1 MLVSARNVAG
11 QDLARRDANF
21 SVDGYATADLAAM
34 GTNLG
39 SMTYTTAQG
48 RQQILDVLAD
58 AADEIAVAL
67 ALLSEAYEHLDE
79 YAAERLEG
87 DLFRPIQAA
96 YGRAKRVH
104 AGFAG
109 RHELSGRAFETPSP
123 VAPSNGTKGLVEA
136 AVDVVSRADGVLAEL
151 QDSLLPVE
159 VGDVELRAGL
169 TEVRELLGDVRSR
182 ARELVR
188 TLGR

>member
-1 MLVSARNVAG
+1 MPIGGGGHAYPEARLVN
-11 QDLARRDANF
+11 
-21 SVDGYATADLAAM
+21 
-34 GTNLG
+34 
-39 SMTYTTAQG
+39 MTYTTAQG
-48 RQQILDVLAD
+48 RQQILDALAG

-87 DLFRPIQAA
+87 DLFQPIQAA
-96 YGRAKRVH
+96 YGRAKRIH
-104 AGFAG
+104 TGFAG
-109 RHELSGRAFETPSP
+109 RHELPSRSFQTPSP
-123 VAPSNGTKGLVEA
+123 VAPSNGTKGLIEAAVEA
-136 AVDVVSRADGVLAEL
+136 AGRADSMLAEL

-169 TEVRELLGDVRSR
+169 AEVRELIGGVRSR
-182 ARELVR
+182 AREFVR